1 MSLHDPKNPRHTRIF
16 ELLRQNDAAID
27 TSELMRAHP
36 VRRVHPDAVES
47 LKKVALKSLEP
58 SGAVFSAA
66 KPGRNN
72 KLF

>member
-1 MSLHDPKNPRHTRIF
+1 MSLHDLKNPRHTRIF

-27 TSELMRAHP
+27 TSEQIKAHP
-36 VRRVHPDAVES
+36 VRPLSVADVDT
-47 LKKVALKSLEP
+47 LKRVALKSLVR
-58 SGAVFSAA
+58 SDVGLVGA